1 MPRVTP
7 EHEQAV
13 RNRIVEAAIKV
24 FGELGYTR
32 ASIQDVVR
40 ASGLSVG
47 AVYTHFKG
55 KEELFLVACS
65 CEAEQQAQDLRLR
78 LADIGPLPERLRA
91 AVDFA
96 VGSALEGTNPKSAL
110 VHAWA
115 RADNSPELREIL
127 RLQRAQMVDFA
138 RRILTEAIEAGEL
151 PSWIDADGIAAAF
164 VTLVSGFAVMS
175 AETGLVTLDDARR
188 QAYSFLELLLGA
200 SPARPEAVA
209 RLRSQP
215 AGAAARSV

>member
-1 MPRVTP
+1 MPRVSL

-13 RNRIVEAAIKV
+13 RNRIIEAAIKV
-24 FGELGYTR
+24 FGELGYSR

-65 CEAEQQAQDLRLR
+65 CEAEQQVQDLRLR
-78 LADIGPLPERLRA
+78 LADIGSLPDRLRV

-96 VGSALEGTNPKSAL
+96 VGSALEDANPKSAL

-115 RADNSPELREIL
+115 RADNSPELQEIL
-127 RLQRAQMVDFA
+127 RLQRAAMVDFA
-138 RRILTEAIEAGEL
+138 RRILEEAIEAGEL

-164 VTLVSGFAVMS
+164 VSLVNGFAMMAS
-175 AETGLVTLDDARR
+175 ETGLITADDARR
-188 QAYSFLELLLGA
+188 QAYSFLELLLAA
-200 SPARPEAVA
+200 SAERPEAVA
-209 RLRSQP
+209 RLRAQAP
-215 AGAAARSV
+215 GEGAAVK